1 MKSAI
6 VIPFPD
12 PEARKKRCAKKRNN
26 QKLID
31 CFFGDID
38 LFRLLADTEAKVTV
52 LREKNTKDSV
62 RDR

>member
-12 PEARKKRCAKKRNN
+12 PEARKKRCAKKKGGQR
-26 QKLID
+26 LVD
-31 CFFGDID
+31 CFFGDVD
-38 LFRLLADTEAKVTV
+38 LFRLLADTEAKIAV
-52 LREKNTKDSV
+52 LREKNTKDPV